1 MRTKTLT
8 TASIGLGMLF
18 FLQGCMTIGST
29 KGVKAYINDT
39 AEAEYATVKL
49 KERFYNKESVEYKKA
64 ERLYDD
70 AAVASNGWL
79 KGLVFDANVKREFDV
94 TEKTYENSY
103 AHKAIKSFL
112 DESSLMLGVRYE
124 MKGFDPVTATAIVN
138 FSVLVIQKI
147 VDMHNKQVQ
156 EAIARI
162 TEQLNKSGWTT
173 FSNISQDYLDKKY
186 GALH

>member
-29 KGVKAYINDT
+29 EGVKAYIKDT
-39 AEAEYATVKL
+39 AEAEYAAVKL
-49 KERFYNKESVEYKKA
+49 KERFHNKESAEYKKA

-79 KGLVFDANVKREFDV
+79 KGLVFDANVKRKFDV
-94 TEKTYENSY
+94 TEKTYENSD

-112 DESSLMLGVRYE
+112 DESSLLPGMRYE
-124 MKGFDPVTATAIVN
+124 MKGLDLVTANIILY
-138 FSVLVIQKI
+138 FSDIVIQKI
-147 VDMHNKQVQ
+147 LEMHNKQVQ